1 VKKSIL
7 RRIVNRILGLTARFV
22 PGSTTLRPFLH
33 KLRGVRIRG
42 RVFVGD
48 DVYLENEYPELI
60 ELREGAQ
67 IGLRS
72 ILIAHTRGPGR
83 IVIGRDVFL
92 GAGCVV
98 TAAPGATLT
107 IGDGA
112 VIAASSVVASDVPP
126 RTLVG
131 NQKGKPLG
139 IVTVP
144 LAMDTSYHDFLAGLT
159 PLQAMSQNRAS
170 SGDSIHS
177 FIPQAGRTAHDAM
190 QVGNSDLST
199 TRRYEKPVTHG
210 ATEQLG
216 AEYERA
222 RQLVAFALGIDTA
235 EIPENLS
242 ADSCTS
248 WDSLG
253 QVAIASALFD
263 RYGITINDRK
273 VSHLQTLE
281 DVKNAI
287 EEYSRAANDGSV
299 PQPATCS
306 KSVEGPSSEL
316 DVQSLLADVEM
327 LPLIDPAEAT
337 QILASRFCEEP
348 AKSRR
353 LKIVVAS
360 SFIAEPL
367 ATTMK
372 VWGRAFGFELSC
384 EFIGFDQTVRT
395 LLDEH
400 SAFSANEAGINV
412 VLVDPTDRAFYSA
425 ESAATLVE
433 ELSGAIE
440 AWRRRHP
447 EAAPMLV
454 GSLPPLV
461 SAFATID
468 SEKYEEL
475 CHRWRTRLRTMSGV
489 RLFDFARVIGE
500 VGITLARNS
509 EGEVFARMPYS
520 SRLYQ
525 SLAIQLVRRILATRR
540 SPAKVIALDC
550 DNTLWGGVVGEVGL
564 GSIELGSDGPGR
576 SFQLFQR
583 YLKQLKERGLLLAVV
598 SRNEET
604 DVRNVFEN
612 HSEMILRTDDIAA
625 WRVNWKHKSEN
636 LKELADELNLG
647 LDSFVFLDDDMAVR
661 MEVSMR
667 LPVVHVV
674 PLPLDPVRYC
684 ETLERLWLFDEA
696 HVTEVDVKRTRMMQ
710 EESRRQQERKAAANL
725 DDYLAGLELKLDIR
739 EASES
744 EWPRIA
750 QLTQRTNQFNL
761 SLRRRSVEQVS
772 SLAEDWS
779 VLIVKA
785 CDRFGDYGIVGVSVI
800 RNVGLGVCE
809 IDTLLMS
816 CRALGRGVEDGFLY
830 GIAKAASAQ
839 GALLLRAPFVEGPR
853 NQLLKDFLVRTGFRE
868 SHPNTW
874 ELEIKKVPPSPKHIG
889 WINQERELV
898 ILPTQ

>member
-33 KLRGVRIRG
+33 KLRGVRIGG
-42 RVFVGD
+42 RVFIGD

-60 ELREGAQ
+60 ELREGTQ
-67 IGLRS
+67 ISLRS

-126 RTLVG
+126 RTLFG
-131 NQKGKPLG
+131 NEKGKPLG

-144 LAMDTSYHDFLAGLT
+144 LTMDTSYHDFLGGLT
-159 PLQAMSQNRAS
+159 PLRATPQNSAS
-170 SGDSIHS
+170 NGDSIHS
-177 FIPQAGRTAHDAM
+177 SIPNAGRSAHDAM
-190 QVGNSDLST
+190 QVANREVST
-199 TRRYEKPVTHG
+199 ARRSEKSIAHG
-210 ATEQLG
+210 EAEELG

-222 RQLVAFALGIDTA
+222 RQLVAFALGINAA
-235 EIPENLS
+235 EIPEDRS
-242 ADSCTS
+242 ADSCTL

-263 RYGITINDRK
+263 RYGVTINDQK
-273 VSHLQTLE
+273 ASHLQTLE
-281 DVKNAI
+281 AVKNAI
-287 EEYSRAANDGSV
+287 KEYSPAANHGST
-299 PQPATCS
+299 PQRDTYS
-306 KSVEGPSSEL
+306 RSVEGSSSEVDL
-316 DVQSLLADVEM
+316 QSVLADAEM

-337 QILASRFCEEP
+337 QILASRFCEES
-348 AKSRR
+348 ANSRR

-360 SFIAEPL
+360 SFVAEPL

-384 EFIGFDQTVRT
+384 EFVGFDQTVRA

-400 SAFSANEAGINV
+400 SAFSANEAGINL

-440 AWRRRHP
+440 VWRRRHP
-447 EAAPMLV
+447 QAGPMLV
-454 GSLPPLV
+454 GNLPPLV

-468 SEKYEEL
+468 SERYEEL
-475 CHRWRTRLRTMSGV
+475 CHSWRTRLRTMSGV
-489 RLFDFARVIGE
+489 RLFDFARVIEE
-500 VGITLARNS
+500 VGITKARNS

-525 SLAIQLVRRILATRR
+525 SLAIQLVRRSLGTLR
-540 SPAKVIALDC
+540 SPAKVIAVDC

-604 DVRNVFEN
+604 DVRNVFKN
-612 HSEMILRTDDIAA
+612 HPEMVLRTDDIAA

-636 LKELADELNLG
+636 LKELADELNVG

-661 MEVSMR
+661 MEVSMQ

-674 PLPLDPVRYC
+674 PLPLDPTRYC

-696 HVTEVDVKRTRMMQ
+696 HVTEVDVRRTRMLQ
-710 EESRRQQERKAAANL
+710 EESRRQQERKGAANL
-725 DDYLAGLELKLDIR
+725 ADYLAALELRLDIR

-761 SLRRRSVEQVS
+761 SLRRRSVEEVS
-772 SLAEDWS
+772 SLAVDCA

-800 RNVGLGVCE
+800 RNVGLDVCE

-816 CRALGRGVEDGFLY
+816 CRALGRGAEDGFLY

-839 GALLLRAPFVEGPR
+839 GALLLRASFVEGPR
-853 NQLLKDFLVRTGFRE
+853 NRLLKEFLVRTGFRE

-874 ELEIKKVPPSPKHIG
+874 ELEIKKVPPFPKHIR
-889 WINQERELV
+889 WMNQGQELV
-898 ILPTQ
+898 IPTQ